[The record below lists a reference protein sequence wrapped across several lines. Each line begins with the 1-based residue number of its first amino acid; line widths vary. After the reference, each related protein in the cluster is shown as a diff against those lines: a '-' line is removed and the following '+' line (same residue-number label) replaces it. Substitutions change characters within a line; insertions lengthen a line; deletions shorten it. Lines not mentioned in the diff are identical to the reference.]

1 MKSFQEWK
9 NEKQYLELNVN
20 PNANP
25 IIPVTNTNYRG
36 VKPIGSSNSTNSN
49 STNSNSTNSN
59 STNPNS
65 TNPNSTNPN
74 STNPNSTNP
83 NEIDPNEIDPAI
95 KSQVDR
101 MSNTIKSLP
110 LKQQI
115 KTISAVEDGVRAKV
129 NPNLQKRLVKNDIA
143 QNKEV
148 LSNRPT

>member
-1 MKSFQEWK
+1 
-9 NEKQYLELNVN
+9 
-20 PNANP
+20 
-25 IIPVTNTNYRG
+25 
-36 VKPIGSSNSTNSN
+36 
-49 STNSNSTNSN
+49 
-59 STNPNS
+59 
-65 TNPNSTNPN
+65 
-74 STNPNSTNP
+74 
-83 NEIDPNEIDPAI
+83 
-95 KSQVDR
+95 